1 MKSKSGRVFQASLKP
16 YWSKEK
22 SEKFAKEMK
31 GTATVYIINH
41 DKDTD
46 EDGVV
51 LDTHTHVYLEYET
64 PRKISTIAN
73 LLGVAENF
81 VEIVKS
87 KKGMLRYLTHK
98 DETDKHKYDDDE
110 VITNSPVPYKDVVLG
125 ASLSDKEIA
134 DYLINGKGF
143 ELLGVVSASKL
154 RTIQSFLA
162 FDRSGEIN
170 KKLDNLTAE
179 FENVSQTIKNIDTI
193 LNDFEGHIKNAG
205 GEILQGFKMVA
216 DEINKVKPKLK

>member
-16 YWSKEK
+16 YWTKEK
-22 SEKFAKEMK
+22 SEKFAKDMK
-31 GTATVYIINH
+31 GTATVFIINH

-46 EDGVV
+46 DDGVV
-51 LDTHTHVYLEYET
+51 LEPHTHVFLEYET
-64 PRKISTIAN
+64 PRKLSTIAN

-81 VEIVKS
+81 VEIVRS

-98 DETDKHKYDDDE
+98 DEQNKHKYDDDE
-110 VITNSPVPYKDVVLG
+110 VITNSPIPYKDVVLG

-162 FDRSGEIN
+162 FDRTGEIN
-170 KKLDNLTAE
+170 KKLDKLTSE
-179 FENVSQTIKNIDTI
+179 FEQVSETVKNIDGI
-193 LNDFEGHIKNAG
+193 LTDFEGHVKNAG
-205 GEILQGFKMVA
+205 GEILSGFKLIA
-216 DEINKVKPKLK
+216 EEIKKVKPKLK